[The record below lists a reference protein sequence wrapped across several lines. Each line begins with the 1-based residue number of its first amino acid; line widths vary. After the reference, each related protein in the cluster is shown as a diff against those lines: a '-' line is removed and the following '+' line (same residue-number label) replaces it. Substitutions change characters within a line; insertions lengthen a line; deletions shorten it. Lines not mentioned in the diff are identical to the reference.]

1 LLSISQSSNYY
12 YCLEWL
18 PTESGIKIIE
28 FKKIKTNLNI
38 GDDNLIEYIID
49 NFNPTTKTESNS
61 LSISLDIKN
70 VQISC
75 IKIEPKIELNEYV
88 VWYEKNILDAFV
100 LKKFDIYYYPIS
112 NNNLLIVYI
121 NKIERNRLIQSS
133 QNSGYNLIDLN
144 ISIFSANI
152 ALKQIIKVNNLKNYM
167 IWKIEKNNLHYLSYY
182 QGEEFLFMMTIK
194 HSKEKIEILHSAG
207 DPQYQNNM
215 IAYVKSVLINLKEE
229 NNLFEK
235 VFMYQN
241 MIETKKIKS
250 LIDNNK
256 SIELIDISNF
266 ITNNKE
272 KNSYKFLGYVEN
284 GSSLK
289 GIDV

>member
-1 LLSISQSSNYY
+1 MLSISQSSNYY

-18 PTESGIKIIE
+18 PTESGIEIIE
-28 FKKIKTNLNI
+28 FKKIKTSFNI
-38 GDDNLIEYIID
+38 ADYNLIEDIID

-61 LSISLDIKN
+61 LSISLDINN

-88 VWYEKNILDAFV
+88 AWYEKNILDAFI
-100 LKKFDIYYYPIS
+100 LKNFDIYYYPIS

-121 NKIERNRLIQSS
+121 NKMVRKKIIKSS

-144 ISIFSANI
+144 VSIFSANI

-167 IWKIEKNNLHYLSYY
+167 IWKIEKNNLHHLSYY
-182 QGEEFLFMMTIK
+182 EGEEFLFMMTIK

-215 IAYVKSVLINLKEE
+215 ITYIKSVLIHFKEE
-229 NNLFEK
+229 NDLFEK
-235 VFMYQN
+235 VFIYQN
-241 MIETKKIKS
+241 IIETKKIKN
-250 LIDNNK
+250 LVDNNK
-256 SIELIDISNF
+256 SIELIDISSF